1 MKRAEVK
8 ADDDEEEDLAG
19 EEANVGSGI
28 MPALKGL
35 FANVRTRTVAL
46 GV

>member
-8 ADDDEEEDLAG
+8 PEDEEDDLTE

-28 MPALKGL
+28 MPALRGL
-35 FANVRTRTVAL
+35 FANVRT
-46 GV
+46 